1 MLSCFH
7 AFMIFM
13 NQYLVAKKEEFRKAV
28 EFFKKDISAL
38 RTGRANTAILEGVQ
52 VEAYG
57 AKTPLVGLSN
67 VTAADARSL
76 IVSPWDKNIVKDVEK
91 AILEAGLGLGVVNEG
106 DKIRLTI
113 PAMTEENRK
122 DLVKK
127 LNEKTEQAKV
137 SVRQNREAIKTAI
150 EKAEKDKAISEDDR
164 FRFMEELEEEVK
176 RVNEELK
183 TIRDKKE
190 KEVMTI

>member
-1 MLSCFH
+1 
-7 AFMIFM
+7 M
-13 NQYLVAKKEEFRKAV
+13 NQYLVAKKGEFQKAV
-28 EFFKKDISAL
+28 EFFKKDISSL

-57 AKTPLVGLSN
+57 AKTPLVGLAN
-67 VTAADARSL
+67 VVAADARSL
-76 IVSPWDKNIVKDVEK
+76 IVSPWDKNVVKDVEK
-91 AILEAGLGLGVVNEG
+91 AIIEAGLGVGVVNEG

-113 PAMTEENRK
+113 PAMTEENRQ
-122 DLVKK
+122 DLVKR

-137 SVRQNREAIKTAI
+137 SVRQNREVIKTAI
-150 EKAEKDKAISEDDR
+150 EKAEKGKAISEDDR

-176 RVNEELK
+176 KVNEELK
-183 TIRDKKE
+183 AIRDKKE

>member
-1 MLSCFH
+1 
-7 AFMIFM
+7 M
-13 NQYLVAKKEEFRKAV
+13 NLYLVAKKPEFQKAV
-28 EFFKKDISAL
+28 EFFKKDISSL
-38 RTGRANTAILEGVQ
+38 RTGRANTAILEGVM
-52 VEAYG
+52 VDAYG
-57 AKTPLVGLSN
+57 AKTPLVGLAN
-67 VTAADARSL
+67 VVAADARSL
-76 IVSPWDKNIVKDVEK
+76 IVSPWDKNVVKDVEK
-91 AILEAGLGLGVVNEG
+91 AIIEAGLGVGIVNEG

-137 SVRQNREAIKTAI
+137 SVRQTREAIKSTI

-176 RVNEELK
+176 KINEELK
-183 TIRDKKE
+183 AVRDKKD
-190 KEVMTI
+190 KEIMTI

>member
-76 IVSPWDKNIVKDVEK
+76 IVSPWDKNIMKDVEK
-91 AILEAGLGLGVVNEG
+91 AIIEAGLGLGVVNEG

>member
-1 MLSCFH
+1 
-7 AFMIFM
+7 M
-13 NQYLVAKKEEFRKAV
+13 NQFLQTKKGEFQRAV
-28 EFFKKDISAL
+28 EFFKKDINSL
-38 RTGRANTAILEGVQ
+38 RTGRANTAILEGINI
-52 VEAYG
+52 EAYG
-57 AKTPLVGLSN
+57 AKTPLVGLAN
-67 VTAADARSL
+67 IVVADARSL
-76 IVSPWDKNIVKDVEK
+76 IVSPWDKNITKDVEK
-91 AILEAGLGLGVVNEG
+91 AIIEAGLGLGVVNEG

-137 SVRQNREAIKTAI
+137 SVRQNREAIKNAI

-176 RVNEELK
+176 KINEELK
-183 TIRDKKE
+183 GVRDKKE
-190 KEVMTI
+190 KEIMTI

>member
-1 MLSCFH
+1 
-7 AFMIFM
+7 M
-13 NQYLVAKKEEFRKAV
+13 NKFLLAKKPEFQKAV
-28 EFFKKDISAL
+28 EFFKKDIGSL

-57 AKTPLVGLSN
+57 AKTPLIGLAN
-67 VTAADARSL
+67 VVAADARSL
-76 IVSPWDKNIVKDVEK
+76 IVSPWDRNVMKDVEK
-91 AILEAGLGLGVVNEG
+91 AIIEAGLGLGVVNEG

-122 DLVKK
+122 ELVKK
-127 LNEKTEQAKV
+127 LNEKTEHAKV
-137 SVRQNREAIKTAI
+137 SIRQNREAIKTAI

-176 RVNEELK
+176 KVNEELK
-183 TIRDKKE
+183 GIRDKKE
-190 KEVMTI
+190 KEIMTI

>member
-1 MLSCFH
+1 
-7 AFMIFM
+7 M
-13 NQYLVAKKEEFRKAV
+13 NQYLQAKKSEFQKAV
-28 EFFKKDISAL
+28 EFFKKDISSL

-52 VEAYG
+52 IDAYG
-57 AKTPLVGLSN
+57 AKTPLIGLAN

-76 IVSPWDKNIVKDVEK
+76 IVSPWDRNIMKDVEK
-91 AILEAGLGLGVVNEG
+91 AIIEAGLGLGVVNEG

-122 DLVKK
+122 ELVKR

-176 RVNEELK
+176 KINEELK
-183 TIRDKKE
+183 AVREKKE
-190 KEVMTI
+190 KEIMTI

>member
-1 MLSCFH
+1 
-7 AFMIFM
+7 M